1 LAGDAGSLAVVVV
14 KWYRYRSSRLLR
26 VKDKSVPS
34 NAWLKA
40 WASRVKA
47 AGTVLALKFVYY
59 LDGKKAAMSSMPDD
73 TSILTYEKAEGNHR
87 RLAG

>member
-1 LAGDAGSLAVVVV
+1 
-14 KWYRYRSSRLLR
+14 

-40 WASRVKA
+40 WASRVTA

-59 LDGKKAAMSSMPDD
+59 LDGKEAAMSSMPDD
-73 TSILTYEKAEGNHR
+73 TSILTYEKAKGNYY

>member
-1 LAGDAGSLAVVVV
+1 VT
-14 KWYRYRSSRLLR
+14 
-26 VKDKSVPS
+26 
-34 NAWLKA
+34 
-40 WASRVKA
+40 A

-73 TSILTYEKAEGNHR
+73 TSILTYEKAKGNYC